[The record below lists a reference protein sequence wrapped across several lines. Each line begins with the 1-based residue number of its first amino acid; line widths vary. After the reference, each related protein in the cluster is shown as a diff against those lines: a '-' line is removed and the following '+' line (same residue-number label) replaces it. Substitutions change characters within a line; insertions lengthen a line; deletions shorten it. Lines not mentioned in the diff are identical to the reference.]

1 MKEKDLNNSAIIY
14 DQLLILLEDKGAVDM
29 CVLLFKISQLFD
41 DIYDEGKLEK
51 SEALELMYMVM
62 VDLPQNRFYSTFQ
75 GKLQPLIESFILQWM
90 SANNLEDKKEQL
102 EKSYM
107 LRAFLFQIFHFSA
120 MVLKGKDF
128 AIENSDIFQKM
139 YGETF
144 NEYVKE
150 FSNV

>member
-1 MKEKDLNNSAIIY
+1 MKEKDLKNSAIIY
-14 DQLLILLEDKGAVDM
+14 DELLILLEDKSAAEM
-29 CVLLFKISQLFD
+29 CTLFFKISQLFD

-51 SEALELMYMVM
+51 TEVVELMYMTM
-62 VDLPQNRFYSTFQ
+62 VDLPQNGFYNTFQ
-75 GKLQPLIESFILQWM
+75 YRLQPLVESFILQWM

-120 MVLKGKDF
+120 MVLKGRDF
-128 AIENSDIFQKM
+128 AIKNSDFFQKL

-150 FSNV
+150 FSNG